1 MIMLHFCRRKYSL
14 APNNFFLSDKLDQ
27 IVAISDEEVATP
39 KAYVVASRW
48 RIFCE
53 DLVTITRTRRG
64 EKVNS
69 LALLLST
76 PHTSDAYYNFMVS
89 CDTNVL

>member
-1 MIMLHFCRRKYSL
+1 MKMLHFCRRKYSL

-53 DLVTITRTRRG
+53 DQDTITRTRKG
-64 EKVNS
+64 EKANS
-69 LALLLST
+69 LLST
-76 PHTSDAYYNFMVS
+76 PHTSDAYCNFMVS
-89 CDTNVL
+89 CDNHVL